1 MSRKTKLSKG
11 EEMHKNQLMKKVI
24 KREGK
29 GSCISKKIMALK
41 PSKEFNY
48 LVDIE
53 KI

>member
-1 MSRKTKLSKG
+1 MQRD
-11 EEMHKNQLMKKVI
+11 QLLKKMI
-24 KREGK
+24 KCEGK
-29 GSCISKKIMALK
+29 KSCITQKIMALK

>member
-1 MSRKTKLSKG
+1 MQKG
-11 EEMHKNQLMKKVI
+11 QQLKKII

-29 GSCISKKIMALK
+29 KSCITQKIMSLK

-53 KI
+53 KA